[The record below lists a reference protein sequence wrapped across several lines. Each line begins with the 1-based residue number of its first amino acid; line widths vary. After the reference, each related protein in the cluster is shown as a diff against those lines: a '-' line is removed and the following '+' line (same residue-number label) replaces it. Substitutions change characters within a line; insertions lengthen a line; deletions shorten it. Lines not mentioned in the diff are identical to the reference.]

1 MSALERKT
9 NRHPVVTL
17 FVFSVAAGFGL
28 AASNSA
34 SAFGGACSST
44 SFLGRVACQHEVRDD
59 LYEAFA
65 ICKNVSDPGDRAD
78 CYSEAWEERSEAR
91 EECGDVYHARQEV
104 CGAIGQSRYDPDIDP
119 EDFTEDFTN
128 QNPFWP
134 LAVGN
139 KWVYEG
145 EDEEIVVEVKDET
158 KLIQGVTCI
167 VVNDIAN
174 EDGVTV
180 ESTDDWYGV
189 HLNGDVRY
197 FGEISKN
204 FEVFEGDDPEEPEL
218 VDVDGS
224 WKADRDGAKSGV
236 LMFAA
241 PQVGQVYRQEWAFG
255 DAEDM
260 GEVISNDYG
269 YGNDEDLDEFVP
281 EELAELM
288 CNDDCLVTR
297 DYTPLEADAEE
308 LKYYA
313 PGIGLFLEVDPESGD
328 VVQLAECN
336 LSDLRCDAL

>member
-1 MSALERKT
+1 MSAFERKT
-9 NRHPVVTL
+9 NHHPVITL
-17 FVFSVAAGFGL
+17 FACSVAAGFGL
-28 AASNSA
+28 AASSSA
-34 SAFGGACSST
+34 SAFGGACSTT
-44 SFLGRVACQHEVRDD
+44 SVSGLVACKFDVKDD
-59 LYEAFA
+59 LYQAFA
-65 ICKNVSDPGDRAD
+65 ICTNVSDSAERAE
-78 CYSEAWEERSEAR
+78 CYSDAWEERSEGR
-91 EECGDVYHARQEV
+91 EECGEVFEARQEV
-104 CGAIGQSRYDPDIDP
+104 CEAIGQSRYDPDIDP
-119 EDFTEDFTN
+119 DDFSDDFAN

-145 EDEEIVVEVKDET
+145 EDEEIIVEVKDET

-174 EDGVTV
+174 EDDVTV
-180 ESTDDWYGV
+180 ESTDDWYGL

-218 VDVDGS
+218 VDVEGS

-236 LMFAA
+236 LIFAA

-260 GEVISNDYG
+260 GEVLSNDYS
-269 YGNDEDLDEFVP
+269 YGNDEELDEFVP

-288 CNDDCLVTR
+288 CNDDCVVTR
-297 DYTPLEADAEE
+297 DFTPLEPDVEE
-308 LKYYA
+308 RKYYA
-313 PGIGLFLEVDPESGD
+313 PGIGLFLEVDPESGEI
-328 VVQLAECN
+328 VQLAECN
-336 LSDLRCDAL
+336 LVDPRCDAL